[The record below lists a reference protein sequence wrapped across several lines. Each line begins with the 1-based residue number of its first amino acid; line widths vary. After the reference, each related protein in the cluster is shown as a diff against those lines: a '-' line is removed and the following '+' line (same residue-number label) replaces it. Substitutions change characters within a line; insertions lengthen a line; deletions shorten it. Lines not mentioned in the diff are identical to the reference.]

1 MGSNTRGT
9 RRISWALIFL
19 CLLLAGALLGGCSP
33 AECKQ
38 MTRCCAAIQD
48 MEGVG
53 DACGKLSAGLDDADA
68 CLSVIY
74 AAEAMFEAR
83 GDAPPQACMMAGN
96 D

>member
-1 MGSNTRGT
+1 MRSNARRTA
-9 RRISWALIFL
+9 RISSPLIFVG
-19 CLLLAGALLGGCSP
+19 LLFAGALLGGCSP

-48 MEGVG
+48 MQGVG
-53 DACGKLSAGLDDADA
+53 DACGKLSAGLNDADT

-74 AAEAMFEAR
+74 AAEAMLEAR
-83 GDAPPQACMMAGN
+83 EGELPEACVLAGK